1 MLLPTLQRLSAGFFL
16 GLRRGL
22 GRCGDWLHEQPR
34 LTGWFYPPRDDE
46 AVEADYREFNLRY
59 FAGFGEQEKML
70 ADRPRMDFYHA
81 AITQLVR
88 PGDRVIDLGTGTGIL
103 AAFAAR
109 RGAAQV
115 WAIDHSDILEHA
127 RRLARHN
134 ALPNVEFV
142 ARHSRDF
149 VAAERVD
156 VILHEQMG
164 DFLFDEGMVANVLDL
179 RDRLLRRD
187 GRIVPS
193 RFEFFCEPIRL
204 RESRRIP
211 FIWELDVHGYDYA
224 CLERHRPQEP
234 HYYRLNS
241 SDLGVVECFLGEAE
255 PALAF
260 DLMTLEADELPRELR
275 VSRTVIH
282 PGRLDGCAIFFRA
295 RVDDDLV
302 LSSSPLDPGRAPH
315 WGFRILR
322 CEAADY
328 AAGDTVE
335 VLLRAPD
342 WSEPD
347 TWRWECT
354 RRPAAPGPGGSGIT
368 EGGLAQARS

>member
-1 MLLPTLQRLSAGFFL
+1 MFLSFLQRLTTSACSL
-16 GLRRGL
+16 LRGAADRTGAWV
-22 GRCGDWLHEQPR
+22 RARPR
-34 LTGWFYPPRDDE
+34 LAAWVFPAAPPD
-46 AVEADYREFNLRY
+46 AAYREFNAGY
-59 FAGFGEQEKML
+59 FGQFGEQERML

-81 AITQLVR
+81 AVARHVR
-88 PGDRVIDLGTGTGIL
+88 PGDRVVDLGTGTGIL

-109 RGAAQV
+109 RGAAKV

-127 RRLARHN
+127 RRIARHN

-149 VAAERVD
+149 VVSDRVD

-193 RFEFFCEPIRL
+193 RFEFFCEPVRIRD
-204 RESRRIP
+204 SRRIP
-211 FIWELDVHGYDYA
+211 FIWELNVHGYDYS
-224 CLERHRPQEP
+224 CLERDRPQEP

-241 SDLGVVECFLGEAE
+241 SDLGVVDCFLGAAE

-260 DLMTLEADELPRELR
+260 DLMTLEADELPHELR
-275 VSRTVIH
+275 VSRTVTQ
-282 PGRLDGCAIFFRA
+282 PGRLDGCVIFFRA
-295 RVDDDLV
+295 RVDYDLI

-322 CEAADY
+322 CAAEDY
-328 AAGDTVE
+328 AAGDVVE
-335 VLLRAPD
+335 ILLRAPD

-354 RRPAAPGPGGSGIT
+354 RRPAADSRGRPADPP
-368 EGGLAQARS
+368 AAR